1 MLPLFDKEV
10 VSSAITDLQRKLHGS
25 GLHTK
30 AGHRIQGRFK
40 RELTLGTHGKILLL
54 EHVKIT
60 DISGKLIYEEHQKIY
75 PLILA
80 SRIESVFGGAADRK
94 QFVLKNQARTQRVTS
109 HKSNLTPT
117 NVGLNELYQRVRDF
131 RELAQTNP
139 SALEPVVLELNRTHT
154 DDWLLRLELLEIFE
168 KQSPN
173 SIWAAQLR
181 EHLKNLSESHS
192 EWKDLIA
199 RGLALINS

>member
-1 MLPLFDKEV
+1 
-10 VSSAITDLQRKLHGS
+10 
-25 GLHTK
+25 
-30 AGHRIQGRFK
+30 
-40 RELTLGTHGKILLL
+40 
-54 EHVKIT
+54 
-60 DISGKLIYEEHQKIY
+60 
-75 PLILA
+75 
-80 SRIESVFGGAADRK
+80 
-94 QFVLKNQARTQRVTS
+94 VTS